1 MVQLRDKE
9 SGSLLG
15 SITDDELQ
23 FLIDNLEE
31 EWDGDTDYYLN
42 GTTIEMLKTAGAEQP
57 LIELLERALGNK
69 EGVEIEWVTS

>member
-1 MVQLRDKE
+1 MIQLRDKE

-15 SITDDELQ
+15 SISEEELQ

-42 GTTIEMLKTAGAEQP
+42 RTTIEMLKDSGADKR
-57 LIELLERALGNK
+57 LLELLEGALGDR
-69 EGVEIEWVTS
+69 EDVEIVWEKK